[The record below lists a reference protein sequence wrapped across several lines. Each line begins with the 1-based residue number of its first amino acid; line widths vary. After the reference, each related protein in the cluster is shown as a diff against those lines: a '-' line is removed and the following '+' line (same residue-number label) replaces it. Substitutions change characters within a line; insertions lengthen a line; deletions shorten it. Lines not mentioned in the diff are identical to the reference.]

1 MTEQVTAPLADAD
14 AGTPAV
20 DPNPAATPS
29 AAVPDAGA
37 APKADAGKP
46 DAGTIAADP
55 QDKPVATQA
64 TWPEDWREQLAGGDE
79 KTLARLRR
87 FASPANVYKSL
98 RELEVKVSSGEFK
111 KQTPGKDATPE
122 QLAEWRKEQGIPEK
136 ADGYEF
142 DLGGFVPS
150 ENDKPILDNFK
161 EFAHANNMAP
171 AQLNEIAKW
180 YFDQQEQV
188 VAQQIEADKTYRA
201 AQEEELRQEYGPEF
215 RANINAVRNFLSQTA
230 GEELTGLLF
239 GARLADG
246 TLLGNNA
253 GALRW
258 LVNVAR
264 EQVPG
269 AGLVPAG
276 VADVGKSVNGRIG
289 ELEAMMRDEPDKY
302 YRQGFDQ
309 ELLRLYEAQEKM
321 KSRAA

>member
-1 MTEQVTAPLADAD
+1 MAEQMTAPLADAD
-14 AGTPAV
+14 AGTLPIV
-20 DPNPAATPS
+20 DTNPKATAPDAA
-29 AAVPDAGA
+29 PDAGA
-37 APKADAGKP
+37 APKADAGDTLK
-46 DAGTIAADP
+46 TIADDP
-55 QDKPVATQA
+55 ADKPVATPA
-64 TWPEDWREQLAGGDE
+64 TWPEDWREQLAGED
-79 KTLARLRR
+79 KAFLAVLKRYT
-87 FASPANVYKSL
+87 SPANYAKAGFEAQQKI
-98 RELEVKVSSGEFK
+98 RSGEFK
-111 KQTPGKDATPE
+111 KPLSKDATPE

-136 ADGYEF
+136 PDGYEF
-142 DLGGFVPS
+142 DLGGFVPG

-188 VAQQIEADKTYRA
+188 VAQQIEADRAYRA
-201 AQEEELRQEYGPEF
+201 TAEEELRQEYGPEF
-215 RANINAVRNFLSQTA
+215 RSNINAVRNFLSQTA

-253 GALRW
+253 HALRW
-258 LVNVAR
+258 LVGVAR

-276 VADVGKSVNGRIG
+276 TPDVGKSVQGRIG
-289 ELEAMMRDEPDKY
+289 ELEAMMQSEPDKY

-309 ELLRLYEAQEKM
+309 ELLRLYDAQEKM
-321 KSRAA
+321 KGRAA